1 MQTAVTVVNLIH
13 DTATETD
20 RPVCWVFP
28 GCSWRECR
36 STSGSG
42 TAKDPERTTHIR
54 IPASVCTA
62 GYLPYAQW
70 AALSAAEKGQALD
83 PETRLEAGAGRGACL
98 DRSRVRQ
105 TRKKRTCAVRR
116 WLSRITGSRCCP
128 TGTWK
133 GADTM
138 SAPVFDFKITFRPG
152 FQADMDVRFA
162 KLQFAFSQKVAATVD
177 PYVPFLTPAR

>member
-54 IPASVCTA
+54 IPASVCS
-62 GYLPYAQW
+62 G
-70 AALSAAEKGQALD
+70 KGQALD

-98 DRSRVRQ
+98 DRSRVCQ
-105 TRKKRTCAVRR
+105 TRKNAPM
-116 WLSRITGSRCCP
+116 LHGSGCLR
-128 TGTWK
+128 
-133 GADTM
+133 
-138 SAPVFDFKITFRPG
+138 
-152 FQADMDVRFA
+152 
-162 KLQFAFSQKVAATVD
+162 
-177 PYVPFLTPAR
+177 

>member
-42 TAKDPERTTHIR
+42 TAKDPERTTHVR
-54 IPASVCTA
+54 IPASVCTM

-70 AALSAAEKGQALD
+70 AALSAAEK
-83 PETRLEAGAGRGACL
+83 TKHWTCL
-98 DRSRVRQ
+98 LYTSPSPRDAHESRMP
-105 TRKKRTCAVRR
+105 
-116 WLSRITGSRCCP
+116 S
-128 TGTWK
+128 
-133 GADTM
+133 
-138 SAPVFDFKITFRPG
+138 SA
-152 FQADMDVRFA
+152 
-162 KLQFAFSQKVAATVD
+162 
-177 PYVPFLTPAR
+177 

>member
-54 IPASVCTA
+54 IPASVCTM

-70 AALSAAEKGQALD
+70 AALSAAEKTKHWTLKRGWKLVQGSVPALTEAEYHRKRGLDGTAD
-83 PETRLEAGAGRGACL
+83 PGSDHQGCGHFKAALGNRAE
-98 DRSRVRQ
+98 
-105 TRKKRTCAVRR
+105 
-116 WLSRITGSRCCP
+116 RIS
-128 TGTWK
+128 
-133 GADTM
+133 
-138 SAPVFDFKITFRPG
+138 S
-152 FQADMDVRFA
+152 
-162 KLQFAFSQKVAATVD
+162 
-177 PYVPFLTPAR
+177 YE

>member
-13 DTATETD
+13 DTVTETD
-20 RPVCWVFP
+20 RPVCWVFA

-36 STSGSG
+36 STSGSV

-70 AALSAAEKGQALD
+70 AALSAAEKA
-83 PETRLEAGAGRGACL
+83 TRLEAGAGCSACL

-105 TRKKRTCAVRR
+105 TRKN
-116 WLSRITGSRCCP
+116 
-128 TGTWK
+128 
-133 GADTM
+133 
-138 SAPVFDFKITFRPG
+138 APVLHSGGCLGRP
-152 FQADMDVRFA
+152 R
-162 KLQFAFSQKVAATVD
+162 AAAA
-177 PYVPFLTPAR
+177 PLARGRELIA

>member
-20 RPVCWVFP
+20 TPVCWVFA

-42 TAKDPERTTHIR
+42 AAKDPERTTHIR

-70 AALSAAEKGQALD
+70 AALSAAEKTKHWTLKRGWKLVQGAVPALT
-83 PETRLEAGAGRGACL
+83 EAEYAKLEKTRLCCTAAAVSD
-98 DRSRVRQ
+98 DREPLLPHWHVE
-105 TRKKRTCAVRR
+105 
-116 WLSRITGSRCCP
+116 GS
-128 TGTWK
+128 
-133 GADTM
+133 
-138 SAPVFDFKITFRPG
+138 
-152 FQADMDVRFA
+152 
-162 KLQFAFSQKVAATVD
+162 
-177 PYVPFLTPAR
+177 

>member
-42 TAKDPERTTHIR
+42 TAK
-54 IPASVCTA
+54 ASVCTM

-70 AALSAAEKGQALD
+70 AALSAAEKAKHWTLKRGWKLVQGAVPAL
-83 PETRLEAGAGRGACL
+83 TEAEY
-98 DRSRVRQ
+98 
-105 TRKKRTCAVRR
+105 
-116 WLSRITGSRCCP
+116 
-128 TGTWK
+128 
-133 GADTM
+133 
-138 SAPVFDFKITFRPG
+138 
-152 FQADMDVRFA
+152 A
-162 KLQFAFSQKVAATVD
+162 KLEKTHLCCTAAAVSD
-177 PYVPFLTPAR
+177 DREPLLPHWHVEGS

>member
-20 RPVCWVFP
+20 TPVCWVFA

-70 AALSAAEKGQALD
+70 AALSAAEKAKHWTLKRGWKLVQGAVPAL
-83 PETRLEAGAGRGACL
+83 TEAEY
-98 DRSRVRQ
+98 
-105 TRKKRTCAVRR
+105 
-116 WLSRITGSRCCP
+116 
-128 TGTWK
+128 
-133 GADTM
+133 
-138 SAPVFDFKITFRPG
+138 
-152 FQADMDVRFA
+152 A
-162 KLQFAFSQKVAATVD
+162 KLEKTHLCCTAAAVSD
-177 PYVPFLTPAR
+177 DREPLLPHWHVEGS